1 MMDDKDRA
9 SFFRMVK
16 GLPSGERMQVVH
28 RVIAKKVSSD
38 VNVRTEGGTFLPLSV
53 WKSKGYD
60 VERIMEHS
68 LPEDIREHDVLGPC
82 YRVKLL
88 TAFNKRTHG
97 DAFEDAQEAG
107 PSGGSTCNTAV
118 MSKKEKA
125 KVAKQEAAEKKNA
138 MKPVQRQIAKLESLE
153 SKVGRAS
160 NCSL

>member
-1 MMDDKDRA
+1 MMDDKDKA

-16 GLPSGERMQVVH
+16 GLPSGERLQVVQ

-88 TAFNKRTHG
+88 SAYNKRTHG
-97 DAFEDAQEAG
+97 DAFEDVQEAG
-107 PSGGSTCNTAV
+107 PSGGSTTHAV
-118 MSKKEKA
+118 LTNKEKV

-153 SKVGRAS
+153 SKVGRAF